1 MPSRAAP
8 AKPKSCAHAPTPA
21 PQHTARRRPQPF
33 CAAHRLPALAAV
45 EKKLWKGLKPRCEP
59 GSGAAVHKK
68 ASSRKQKA
76 LFNVVRAAHQ
86 KGPHAGSFTNHVIA
100 FLRGSN
106 MDNDKL
112 RAALAPFMLGERL
125 KWNQEQ
131 LAFALRLY
139 SKKQAAKVLAAMRAY
154 LPASDAADLPEAVD
168 DAPWCDDTNAAIDI
182 VPCKRI
188 LEPFVSQFDDGAA
201 SSAGATTEDVVL
213 LDGSTYPHKEPL
225 KDMGFKWVV
234 DFNGI
239 PGAVRAPPS
248 PPPTAASAC
257 ARPRPGPRLR
267 AAAPHGPAHAALGS
281 CARPRCRPSA
291 APPPLAEPLGAP
303 GRRLRHPDRRR
314 PLRHVG
320 VGRHRLDGVEE
331 A

>member
-248 PPPTAASAC
+248 PPPPPPAPAPARAPALACELQPRTAQPTQPSAP
-257 ARPRPGPRLR
+257 APAR
-267 AAAPHGPAHAALGS
+267 AAD
-281 CARPRCRPSA
+281 R
-291 APPPLAEPLGAP
+291 PPPPP
-303 GRRLRHPDRRR
+303 RSQNHWVR
-314 PLRHVG
+314 PADGFDIQTVVDLFDTWGWV
-320 VGRHRLDGVEE
+320 VTVYDGVEE